1 MIRSASFAA
10 LCAAALACSRVSGAT
25 ETAPPLPSPTASAIE
40 THWRESGMPG
50 LCAVTFDTDGV
61 TGAVAL
67 GFRDVAT
74 RSPYRLDTV
83 QSVGSISKTTVG
95 YALALLNTRGLLDLD
110 APIDAWLPYTV
121 RNPRHAAAPIT
132 ARQLATH
139 TAGVLDRPAA
149 YRRAYQRTA
158 TPTISMADF
167 VRQYFEPSGQLY
179 SPSNFGTEAPGLQFQ
194 YSNMGAALAATM
206 VERRTGQAFSE
217 YSQAQIFAPLG
228 MTDTTWEQR
237 PGPNSATPHKANGKA
252 WPSYSLVTYADGA
265 LRSSCR
271 DLARYGTALLRAA
284 RGEPAG
290 LDAQSV
296 QLMLAG
302 QFDPGRL
309 PRGVDTSEPNQ
320 GLFWQHRRSGGIGH
334 SGSDPGISAFL
345 LLQPDQRRGQLLL
358 TNCGL
363 DESKRFE
370 TGFGRIWS
378 LLRGTEPPQR

>member
-10 LCAAALACSRVSGAT
+10 LCAAALACSRVGGA
-25 ETAPPLPSPTASAIE
+25 
-40 THWRESGMPG
+40 
-50 LCAVTFDTDGV
+50 V

-95 YALALLNTRGLLDLD
+95 YALALLNTRGPLDLD
-110 APIDAWLPYTV
+110 APIEVWLPYKV

-139 TAGVLDRPAA
+139 TAGVLDRPAT
-149 YRRAYQRTA
+149 YRRAYQRTS

-167 VRQYFEPSGQLY
+167 VRQYFEPDGQLY
-179 SPSNFGTEAPGLQFQ
+179 NPANFGTEAPGLQFQ
-194 YSNMGAALAATM
+194 YSNMGAALAATV
-206 VERRTGQAFSE
+206 VERLTGQAFSD
-217 YSQAQIFAPLG
+217 YAQAQIFAPLG

-284 RGEPAG
+284 R
-290 LDAQSV
+290 
-296 QLMLAG
+296 
-302 QFDPGRL
+302 R
-309 PRGVDTSEPNQ
+309 VDTSEPNQ